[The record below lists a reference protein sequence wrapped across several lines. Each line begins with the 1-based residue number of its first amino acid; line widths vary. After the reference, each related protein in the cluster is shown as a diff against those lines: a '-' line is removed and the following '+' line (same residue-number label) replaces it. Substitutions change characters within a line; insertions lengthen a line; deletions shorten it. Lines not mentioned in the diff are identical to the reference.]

1 MKALEKGLSSKSR
14 KQREQA
20 SQEQSRSSVS
30 ASSNHAAESGLVPVN
45 SSGVSLVQSNTLFG
59 LGQNPQL
66 LESISTSASDPQSL
80 AADPLAGIQAQWH
93 TPLLPNSVE
102 FSRLFGANPYESYQ
116 DGQILAL
123 GVLRQ
128 YYICQHLD
136 GLCDQNFESPEALEE
151 HFESAHFTFARLD
164 PPYRYI
170 CSNCQYWN
178 TCLNSRCQQC
188 RANGAIEVWIYG
200 NFIRTSY
207 YPRYPPDSH
216 DPFKI
221 EIPSLHEL
229 SSTYD
234 TPATD
239 SKFGGGPGGIA
250 GFTGGLNQGGYTYNY
265 QNHNIYP
272 APNSPSHGFGAYGP
286 SQLPDSNNSDK
297 QCHSPPTILHS
308 DPIHPHTSPHLPP
321 STLSRE
327 SRVQCETDSTLS
339 EEETDWEDD
348 GIPGLPEDPD
358 IFEHIYDVLH
368 SKDLLK
374 NETLIGPIL
383 DPGKRAIIEHIM
395 KDFWQIFDQEWSA
408 AIRKYA
414 GTPCTANSFPYAQ
427 ASNSSA
433 SKLSEKTNKRT
444 RNNDDRPPD
453 EGRDGSHKRSN
464 NHSSFTSSTEETRN
478 FACPYR
484 KRNARI
490 YNHHSLKWRTCA
502 LTPLQTVARVKYASS
517 PKLAIMV
524 TLAN

>member
-1 MKALEKGLSSKSR
+1 MEHHDVKALEKGLSSKSR

-45 SSGVSLVQSNTLFG
+45 SSGVLLVQSNTLFG

-80 AADPLAGIQAQWH
+80 AADPLAGIQAQGH

-136 GLCDQNFESPEALEE
+136 GLCDRNFESPEALEE

-178 TCLNSRCQQC
+178 TSLNSRCQQC
-188 RANGAIEVWIYG
+188 RANGAVEVWIYG
-200 NFIRTSY
+200 NFIRTPY
-207 YPRYPPDSH
+207 YPRYPPDGH
-216 DPFKI
+216 DPF
-221 EIPSLHEL
+221 EISSLHEL

-239 SKFGGGPGGIA
+239 SQFGGGPGGIA
-250 GFTGGLNQGGYTYNY
+250 GFTGGVNQGGYAYNY

-286 SQLPDSNNSDK
+286 S
-297 QCHSPPTILHS
+297 
-308 DPIHPHTSPHLPP
+308 P
-321 STLSRE
+321 SGE
-327 SRVQCETDSTLS
+327 SQ
-339 EEETDWEDD
+339 
-348 GIPGLPEDPD
+348 
-358 IFEHIYDVLH
+358 
-368 SKDLLK
+368 
-374 NETLIGPIL
+374 
-383 DPGKRAIIEHIM
+383 
-395 KDFWQIFDQEWSA
+395 
-408 AIRKYA
+408 
-414 GTPCTANSFPYAQ
+414 
-427 ASNSSA
+427 
-433 SKLSEKTNKRT
+433 
-444 RNNDDRPPD
+444 
-453 EGRDGSHKRSN
+453 
-464 NHSSFTSSTEETRN
+464 
-478 FACPYR
+478 
-484 KRNARI
+484 
-490 YNHHSLKWRTCA
+490 NHHSGITEDQSEAESKLLSISFWYSKARNYQRHYKPVLIVILLLISMAAVLDLCDWLILKIEGFQPRLYLPAIGFVAVLASFVVGYALCSAYALYSANHRESHGVQCVSIIPSGQTCSK
-502 LTPLQTVARVKYASS
+502 LTGRSDPDGVPCMTSIPFLWTAGLSGPLSMCPSTEAEAHIESQFRGTPEMTMGGLYFSV
-517 PKLAIMV
+517 
-524 TLAN
+524 